1 MIRKPTRTIFEVE
14 TAGEQKPVVD
24 KRTEMKEFV
33 CTRQPNGLYS
43 VKFTAGGE
51 VPDSLKG
58 LFTSGSRAEQAAQAY
73 LLTHRAKT
81 AS

>member
-14 TAGEQKPVVD
+14 AAGEQKPVVD
-24 KRTEMKEFV
+24 KRTELKEFV
-33 CTRQPNGLYS
+33 CVMQSNGLYS

-51 VPDSLKG
+51 VPAVLRG
-58 LFTSGSRAEQAAQAY
+58 HYTTGARAEQAAQAY